1 LPMPLI
7 PPHPLDVALGNLRDD
22 VPTSERIEVI
32 WQYYE
37 TQTGNALDRPPS
49 ETERQAVH
57 DWLLGLRTDDNFPV
71 FWTRRPRLRLEAS
84 LSILEKA
91 ASVAQ
96 LACPA
101 CKPLLGW
108 SGLPV
113 PVEPWSAQVSNDE
126 NQRMKQ
132 LVREYLGNRSH
143 FRGLHAGPLCVSVVT
158 VLPRSRKPIDADNAV
173 KGLLDSLAKSVY
185 ENDRDIQCLTSRV
198 MRNANESGHYILR
211 IAPVEPWEEDVV
223 WPNNPAQQMFA

>member
-1 LPMPLI
+1 MPLL
-7 PPHPLDVALGNLRDD
+7 PPHPLDLALADLPDD
-22 VPTSERIEVI
+22 APTSQRMEVI

-37 TQTGNALDRPPS
+37 TQTGSELNRPPT

-57 DWLLGLRTDDNFPV
+57 DWLVALQTGENFPV
-71 FWTRRPRLRLEAS
+71 FSTRRRRPRIEAS

-91 ASVAQ
+91 GSVVQ
-96 LACPA
+96 LPCLA

-132 LVREYLGNRSH
+132 LVREYLANRRLFKSPK
-143 FRGLHAGPLCVSVVT
+143 AGPLCVSVVT
-158 VLPRSRKPIDADNAV
+158 VLPRSRKRIDADNV
-173 KGLLDSLAKSVY
+173 IKGLLDSLAKSVY

-211 IAPVEPWEEDVV
+211 IAQVEPWEEDVV
-223 WPNNPAQQMFA
+223 WANNPAPQQFA